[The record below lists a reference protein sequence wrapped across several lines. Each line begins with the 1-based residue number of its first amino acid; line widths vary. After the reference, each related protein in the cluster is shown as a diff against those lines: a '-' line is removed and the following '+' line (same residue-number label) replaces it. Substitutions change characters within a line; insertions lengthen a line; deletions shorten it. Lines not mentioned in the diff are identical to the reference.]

1 MNKKILVE
9 VCVDSLD
16 SAKLAEQGGAN
27 RIELCSNL
35 NIGGTTPSQGL
46 IKLAKQYLNISI
58 FVMIRPRGGDF
69 CYTDLEF
76 EVMKQDIINAKNH
89 QVNGIVVG
97 ILKPNGRIDI
107 KRMKEVIS
115 LARPL
120 EVTFSQSF

>member
-46 IKLAKQYLNISI
+46 IKLAKQ
-58 FVMIRPRGGDF
+58 
-69 CYTDLEF
+69 
-76 EVMKQDIINAKNH
+76 
-89 QVNGIVVG
+89 
-97 ILKPNGRIDI
+97 
-107 KRMKEVIS
+107 
-115 LARPL
+115 
-120 EVTFSQSF
+120 